1 MSEPKEFH
9 IPITQSDITAVD
21 CLAEASGFSK
31 QMLKQAM
38 QKGCVWLEQHTSSR
52 DDDKQFIQRLR
63 RAKRVLKPGETLHF
77 YYDESVLDEKPLTA
91 SLVSDEGA
99 YSIWNKPAGTRSQG
113 SKWGDHCTLYRWSEQ
128 HLSPERPA
136 FIVHRLDRA
145 ASGLM
150 LLAHKKQATA
160 DLTRM
165 FAKRQIEKRYQ
176 VKVEGDFSKLL
187 SAEKPTKSIRTNI
200 DGKAAASHV
209 QQLSYDETSD
219 ESLLEVE
226 IETGRKHQI
235 RVHLASVGYP
245 VVDDRLHGSGKTD
258 KDLQLAAVALKF
270 TCPVTGE
277 AKSFALNPTFA
288 V

>member
-9 IPITQSDITAVD
+9 IPITDSDMTAVD
-21 CLAEASGFSK
+21 CLAEASGLSK

-38 QKGCVWLEQHTSSR
+38 QKGCVWLEQHSSNR
-52 DDDKQFIQRLR
+52 ADEKQFIQRLR

-77 YYDESVLDEKPLTA
+77 YYDEAVLQETTEA
-91 SLVSDEGA
+91 AVLVSDEGA
-99 YSIWNKPAGTRSQG
+99 YSVWNKPAGMRSQG

-136 FIVHRLDRA
+136 FIIHRLDRA

-150 LLAHKKQATA
+150 LLGHKKQVTA

-165 FAKRQIEKRYQ
+165 FAKRQIDKIYQ
-176 VKVEGDFSKLL
+176 VKVEGDYSKLL
-187 SAEKPTKSIRTNI
+187 EADKTKKSIRTNV
-200 DGKAAASHV
+200 DGKASTSHIK
-209 QQLSYDETSD
+209 QLNYDEASD
-219 ESLLEVE
+219 ESLLEVQ

-245 VVDDRLHGSGKTD
+245 VVGDRLHGSGKKE
-258 KDLQLAAVALKF
+258 KDLQLAAIALKF
-270 TCPVTGE
+270 ECPITGDT
-277 AKSFALNPTFA
+277 KSFALNPTFA

>member
-1 MSEPKEFH
+1 MPESKEFH
-9 IPITQSDITAVD
+9 IPITELEVTAID
-21 CLAEASGFSK
+21 CLAEASGLSK
-31 QMLKQAM
+31 QKLKQVM
-38 QKGCVWLEQHTSSR
+38 QKGCVWLEQHSTR
-52 DDDKQFIQRLR
+52 GDEKQFIQRLR

-77 YYDESVLDEKPLTA
+77 YYDEAVLDEKPAEAVLI
-91 SLVSDEGA
+91 SDEGA
-99 YSIWNKPAGTRSQG
+99 YSVWNKPAGMRSQG
-113 SKWGDHCTLYRWSEQ
+113 SKWGDHCTLYRWAEQ

-150 LLAHKKQATA
+150 LIGHKKQVTA

-165 FAKRQIEKRYQ
+165 FAKRQVDKRYQ

-187 SAEKPTKSIRTNI
+187 IDDETVKSIRTNI
-200 DGKAAASHV
+200 DRKAATSHV
-209 QQLSYDETSD
+209 KHLNYDKTSD
-219 ESLLEVE
+219 ESLLEVQ

-235 RVHLASVGYP
+235 RVHLASAGYP
-245 VVDDRLHGSGKTD
+245 VVGDRLHGSAKSD
-258 KDLQLAAVALKF
+258 KDLQLTAMALKF
-270 TCPVTGE
+270 ECPITGE